1 MIIMYFLLYC
11 IFHITVY
18 YSSLIYNNITNSHDY
33 SAACTAIILFLI
45 HRIVQYTIKHVT
57 YMPKDIAP
65 CPNTP
70 DAEIGNAG
78 NVGSRIVIRRKRSA
92 SSAEL
97 TE

>member
-1 MIIMYFLLYC
+1 
-11 IFHITVY
+11 
-18 YSSLIYNNITNSHDY
+18 
-33 SAACTAIILFLI
+33 
-45 HRIVQYTIKHVT
+45 
-57 YMPKDIAP
+57 MPKDIAP

>member
-1 MIIMYFLLYC
+1 MIIMYFLLYY

-18 YSSLIYNNITNSHDY
+18 YSSFIYNNIRNSHDY
-33 SAACTAIILFLI
+33 GAACIAIILFLI

-57 YMPKDIAP
+57 YTPKDIAP

-78 NVGSRIVIRRKRSA
+78 NVGSRIVIRRKISA

-97 TE
+97 TK

>member
-1 MIIMYFLLYC
+1 MIIMYFLLYY

-18 YSSLIYNNITNSHDY
+18 YSSFIYNNIRNSHDY
-33 SAACTAIILFLI
+33 GAACTAIILI

-57 YMPKDIAP
+57 YTPKDIAP

-78 NVGSRIVIRRKRSA
+78 NVGSRIVIRRKISA

-97 TE
+97 TK